1 APPGSRKDG
10 FDDDARF
17 DRLDQ
22 DERSY
27 ILGLQ
32 YLMNCFQWKQYLTF
46 PTRREREE
54 WIERFWLYLDPTP
67 TTPENERRIEHE
79 MRVATAR
86 QHFAM
91 GRDPG
96 WDRRGEIF
104 IRFGDPDSRTILDP
118 DVSERGA
125 APPRE
130 QWYYGTFDM
139 LISFADITHNGEY
152 FYDEEIPY
160 SIHSILRAMTDPF
173 AAYNFSIYP
182 YEMIPMI
189 MPDLKTPKEEIAEII
204 EYCHEADIRKER
216 LPAFVDVTT
225 FRGGPGMLKTEI
237 SFEIPGEELELEY
250 GNGEEQSE
258 IEIRVLVRNARMDS
272 VEFASDC
279 ITAFTPELRQRP
291 YSDLIP
297 AQICVTL
304 RPGYYRF
311 GMEVIDRSTGRSS
324 SYRKSIQLSALDQY
338 PAVSDIQFAGRI
350 RETEENNRFVKGR
363 LEVVPHPTHVYRKPR
378 PVIFYFEVYGLD
390 TDQDGLAFYSVEYT
404 VTPLDKRRWGP
415 VLLDVDTEI
424 SSSFET
430 SGFGSMQPLRL
441 TIDTGELR
449 ESAYELLVSVRDR
462 RTLAL
467 ARQRSTFYVLE

>member
-1 APPGSRKDG
+1 MRMSQLLFMVLMLVLSAPVVCDAAPPGSTKDG
-10 FDDDARF
+10 FDEDARF
-17 DRLDQ
+17 NRLGQ

-32 YLMNCFQWKQYLTF
+32 YLMNCFQWKQYLTL

-79 MRVATAR
+79 MRVATVR

-104 IRFGDPDSRTILDP
+104 IRFGDPDSRTIIDP

-139 LISFADITHNGEY
+139 LVSFADITHNGEY

-160 SIHSILRAMTDPF
+160 SIHSILRATTDPF

-182 YEMIPMI
+182 FEMIPMI
-189 MPDLKTPKEEIAEII
+189 MPDLKTPKEEITEII

-237 SFEIPGEELELEY
+237 SFEIPGE
-250 GNGEEQSE
+250 
-258 IEIRVLVRNARMDS
+258 
-272 VEFASDC
+272 
-279 ITAFTPELRQRP
+279 
-291 YSDLIP
+291 
-297 AQICVTL
+297 
-304 RPGYYRF
+304 
-311 GMEVIDRSTGRSS
+311 
-324 SYRKSIQLSALDQY
+324 
-338 PAVSDIQFAGRI
+338 
-350 RETEENNRFVKGR
+350 
-363 LEVVPHPTHVYRKPR
+363 
-378 PVIFYFEVYGLD
+378 
-390 TDQDGLAFYSVEYT
+390 
-404 VTPLDKRRWGP
+404 
-415 VLLDVDTEI
+415 
-424 SSSFET
+424 
-430 SGFGSMQPLRL
+430 
-441 TIDTGELR
+441 
-449 ESAYELLVSVRDR
+449 
-462 RTLAL
+462 
-467 ARQRSTFYVLE
+467 